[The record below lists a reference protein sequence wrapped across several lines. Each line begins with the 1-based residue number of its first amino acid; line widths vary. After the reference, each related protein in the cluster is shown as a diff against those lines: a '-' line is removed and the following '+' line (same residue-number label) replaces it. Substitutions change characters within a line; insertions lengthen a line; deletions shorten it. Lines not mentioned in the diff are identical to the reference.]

1 MDYGAF
7 PPEFNSA
14 RMYAGPGSGPMLAA
28 ASAWD
33 TLAAELQSGASS
45 YGSVVSELADEW
57 QGPSSAAMAEAAAPY
72 VDWLS
77 AAAGQAEQTA
87 AQARA
92 AASAYQVALA
102 SMVPLPLI
110 AANRTQLAALTMTNI
125 LGQNTPAIAATE
137 AQYGEMWAQDATTM
151 YGYAGASAAASR
163 LTAFTPPPT
172 TTNPSGAASQSAAVA
187 QATGTAT
194 GTGVQSALS
203 QLLNSITSSLQSLAS
218 PVTTSTSS
226 SSLTTLLSTALND
239 LGLTSSS
246 GTGTTG
252 IAGLGAVSGNLLN
265 FLTTM
270 PFNDASFFG
279 LFMALDAMGPLIGTP
294 MNIALTQAMTPV
306 AAAAPFAALP
316 PAAAAAGLGA
326 AGGLGGLGG
335 FGGLGGLGGFGGLA
349 GLGQAASVGALS
361 VPQSWGWAATPQAA
375 LLGGMPLA
383 TPLAGANLAAAGAA
397 ASGLP
402 MAAGLPLMMG
412 GLPRA
417 AGVAAAA
424 GVGGALA
431 SKYLRPRPVVARPPS
446 AGYPPEP
453 DYTKPAAAFPVPAG
467 FSTNGHAPPGYQPA
481 IVYLPTNG
489 QAPPKN

>member
-14 RMYAGPGSGPMLAA
+14 RMYSGPGSGPMLAA

-33 TLAAELQSGASS
+33 TLASELQSGASS

-57 QGPSSAAMAEAAAPY
+57 QGPSSAAMAEAAMPY
-72 VDWLS
+72 VDWMS

-102 SMVPLPLI
+102 SMVPLPEI
-110 AANRTQLAALTMTNI
+110 AANRTQLASLVMTNI
-125 LGQNTPAIAATE
+125 LGQNTPAIAANE

-151 YGYAGASAAASR
+151 YGYAGNSAAASR
-163 LTAFTPPPT
+163 LTAFTAPPS

-194 GTGVQSALS
+194 GTGVQSTLS
-203 QLLNSITSSLQSLAS
+203 QLLSSITTSLQSLAS
-218 PVTTSTSS
+218 PVTSSTSTSS
-226 SSLTTLLSTALND
+226 LTSLLSTLLND
-239 LGLTSSS
+239 LGLTSSA
-246 GTGTTG
+246 TTTTTSPL
-252 IAGLGAVSGNLLN
+252 AGLGSTTADGVLQSLAV
-265 FLTTM
+265 M

-294 MNIALTQAMTPV
+294 MNVALTQAMTPLP
-306 AAAAPFAALP
+306 AAVAPFAALP
-316 PAAAAAGLGA
+316 PAVAAAGMGA
-326 AGGLGGLGG
+326 AGG

-431 SKYLRPRPVVARPPS
+431 SKYLKPRPVVARPPS

-453 DYTKPAAAFPVPAG
+453 EYAKPAAAFPVPAG

-489 QAPPKN
+489 HAPPKN